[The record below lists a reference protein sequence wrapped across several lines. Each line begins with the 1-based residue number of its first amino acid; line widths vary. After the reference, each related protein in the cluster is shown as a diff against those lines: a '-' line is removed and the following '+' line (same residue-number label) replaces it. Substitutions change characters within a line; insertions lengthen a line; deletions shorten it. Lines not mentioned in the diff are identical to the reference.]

1 MTEGSVG
8 MTVSNRQARRLSYD
22 IGEKI
27 EKKMGMKEN
36 SKFSGKKILLILV
49 ILLAFFIL
57 VRILIMPQLG
67 QWLVVNDEVKESDVI
82 LVLMGSVYDRILE
95 AVDLYQENYSD
106 KIILINSYIAAKDI
120 IIDRGLQVYG
130 NTLLSKMAA
139 VDMGIPE
146 EDIIV
151 LDGNSRSTQD
161 EALTFR
167 EYIKKIEEIDSII
180 IVTTK
185 FHSRRAKQIFIKAL
199 SSLDREIEICVCSSK
214 YDMSN
219 VDEWWRNREDFEWVV
234 FEYLK
239 LAHFWFREQF
249 LLK

>member
-1 MTEGSVG
+1 
-8 MTVSNRQARRLSYD
+8 
-22 IGEKI
+22 
-27 EKKMGMKEN
+27 MGMKEDN
-36 SKFSGKKILLILV
+36 KFTGKKILLILV
-49 ILLAFFIL
+49 IVLAFFIL
-57 VRILIMPQLG
+57 IGIFIVPNLG

-95 AVDLYQENYSD
+95 AVDLYDEGYSD
-106 KIILINSYIAAKDI
+106 RIVLINSYIAAKDI
-120 IIDRGLQVYG
+120 IVNRGIKAYG
-130 NTLLSKMAA
+130 GTMLSKMAA
-139 VDMGIPE
+139 MDLEIPE

-161 EALTFR
+161 EAMTFR
-167 EYIKKIEEIDSII
+167 EYIKKNEEIDSIL

-185 FHSRRAKQIFIKAL
+185 FHSRRAKQIFVKAL
-199 SSLDREIEICVCSSK
+199 SSLDREIEICVRSSK

-219 VDEWWRNREDFEWVV
+219 VDQWWRNREDFEWVV

-239 LAHFWFREQF
+239 LANFYFREQF